1 MINKE
6 IMKDQ
11 KNNTEQMFE
20 LLSNLHIAA
29 DEYEK
34 SGLKPVDL
42 IRSTDALKEI
52 DIHEAFGLE
61 KYDFEG
67 MSWGE
72 ACHFILT
79 YSDYY
84 IDELK
89 KFRAPPQSK
98 ALH

>member
-1 MINKE
+1 MKNPENKIQE
-6 IMKDQ
+6 I
-11 KNNTEQMFE
+11 FE
-20 LLSNLHIAA
+20 ILGNLHLAA

-42 IRSTDALKEI
+42 IRSTDALKMI
-52 DIHEAFGLE
+52 DINEAFGIE
-61 KYDFEG
+61 KYDFEA

-84 IDELK
+84 SDELK
-89 KFRAPPQSK
+89 KFRVPPQSK
-98 ALH
+98 LLH

>member
-1 MINKE
+1 
-6 IMKDQ
+6 MKNQ
-11 KNNTEQMFE
+11 YKNIEEVFK
-20 LLSNLHIAA
+20 LLSNLHLAA

-52 DIHEAFGLE
+52 DVHEAFGIE
-61 KYDFEG
+61 KYDFEA

-84 IDELK
+84 SDELK

-98 ALH
+98 LLH